1 MPLKERSSM
10 FLCRLVL
17 VSAPRPH
24 WFINGGWLR
33 VFDHS
38 AGRTSRNRQTGGED
52 GTRQISGVELYL
64 ATSNR
69 PSRFTIVFRNNQPP
83 HKISSRQRIQ
93 TIGLIEQ
100 VRLRQCHSLQHV
112 HAGCITASHG
122 CRATSLPLQLVNY
135 KTSAIS

>member
-1 MPLKERSSM
+1 M

-17 VSAPRPH
+17 VSAPQPH
-24 WFINGGWLR
+24 WFTTST
-33 VFDHS
+33 V
-38 AGRTSRNRQTGGED
+38 AGCECSIIRPAVQAEIDRQAVEG